1 MKKAVQE
8 NINSICLNAIELF
21 NDSMEK
27 GGTYDHYKRL
37 RSCTAWVY
45 ENRDYIW
52 LRSYNTII
60 AFYDKSNGTFYDI
73 LRYVFGYTNTSGQ
86 HIAKFRNDYARNAI
100 NYYTYRAV

>member
-1 MKKAVQE
+1 MKKAIQE
-8 NINSICLNAIELF
+8 NINSICLDAIERF
-21 NDSMEK
+21 NDSMEN
-27 GGTYDHYKRL
+27 GGVYDSYKRL

-52 LRSYNTII
+52 LRSYNTIV
-60 AFYDKSNGTFYDI
+60 AFYDKSNGSFYDV
-73 LRYVFGYTNTSGQ
+73 LRWAYCYTSTSAQ